1 MYRSRAALFFL
12 KSGLHP
18 VRGGFKS
25 LNRACVGCEMEF
37 KSLNQ
42 ACVRCEME
50 FKSLNRA
57 CVRREMEFKN
67 FSGAQPWWPGLVVNH
82 FFLITMIRV
91 PFSGCTRS
99 PICLPLSSNVGTKN
113 G

>member
-67 FSGAQPWWPGLVVNH
+67 FSGAQPWWPRGKSFLFDYDDTRAVLGLYQIPDLLAVV
-82 FFLITMIRV
+82 I
-91 PFSGCTRS
+91 
-99 PICLPLSSNVGTKN
+99 
-113 G
+113 

>member
-37 KSLNQ
+37 KSLN
-42 ACVRCEME
+42 
-50 FKSLNRA
+50 RA
-57 CVRREMEFKN
+57 CIRRDMEFKN
-67 FSGAQPWWPGLVVNH
+67 FSGAQPWWPGLAVNH

>member
-25 LNRACVGCEMEF
+25 LNRACV
-37 KSLNQ
+37 
-42 ACVRCEME
+42 
-50 FKSLNRA
+50 
-57 CVRREMEFKN
+57 RREMEFKN
-67 FSGAQPWWPGLVVNH
+67 FSGAQPWWPGLAVNH

>member
-18 VRGGFKS
+18 VRDGFKS

-50 FKSLNRA
+50 FK
-57 CVRREMEFKN
+57 N
-67 FSGAQPWWPGLVVNH
+67 FSEAQP
-82 FFLITMIRV
+82 
-91 PFSGCTRS
+91 
-99 PICLPLSSNVGTKN
+99 
-113 G
+113 

>member
-42 ACVRCEME
+42 AWDFNGQDPVFDFCG
-50 FKSLNRA
+50 N
-57 CVRREMEFKN
+57 
-67 FSGAQPWWPGLVVNH
+67 
-82 FFLITMIRV
+82 LILLHVFR
-91 PFSGCTRS
+91 
-99 PICLPLSSNVGTKN
+99 
-113 G
+113 

>member
-67 FSGAQPWWPGLVVNH
+67 FSGAQPWWPGLADKS
-82 FFLITMIRV
+82 FLLDHDDTCAALGLYQIPDLLAIV
-91 PFSGCTRS
+91 
-99 PICLPLSSNVGTKN
+99 I
-113 G
+113 